1 MYLCIKVKT
10 MATIIIR
17 YKDHTRI
24 IRPSDSFDGSVS
36 KLVEAITLSDYR
48 KGIKT
53 FKNYKVA

>member
-1 MYLCIKVKT
+1 

-24 IRPSDSFDGSVS
+24 IRPSDDFDGSVS